1 MSGKQVYF
9 VLSLLGRVHFKV
21 KGKKKPTH
29 TKTPVLHL
37 LLVIPYILASPISA
51 CQTNEFI
58 RENIGMWCRE
68 WGMWHVHEGV
78 THSVGSALACMHACA
93 RDHVPF
99 DYVQMCHS
107 ACLWAVTT
115 LMGVTVIFDCRP
127 SRWAPALTGGEKC
140 RKSHPWIGGGG
151 VGGVRST
158 QSSQFSSTRHRR
170 WRTLYPLPI

>member
-1 MSGKQVYF
+1 
-9 VLSLLGRVHFKV
+9 
-21 KGKKKPTH
+21 
-29 TKTPVLHL
+29 
-37 LLVIPYILASPISA
+37 
-51 CQTNEFI
+51 
-58 RENIGMWCRE
+58 MWCRE

-93 RDHVPF
+93 REHVPF

-151 VGGVRST
+151 GGRRAIYTKLTICLDKTHCTHFQFEFQRWLVGESNFQLLRRMIKNATVCIPAVMIIHT
-158 QSSQFSSTRHRR
+158 TDKVHLPPICVFVQSDCRAAGECFYCRCE
-170 WRTLYPLPI
+170 